1 MSFSIAN
8 TASLMGRTALI
19 TGGNSGL
26 GFATATALASKGA
39 HVLLGARDE
48 TKGNKAVAELKT
60 LFPSASI
67 ELLQLDL
74 ASQSS
79 IRKAADSVSDK
90 VTKLDI
96 LVNNAGL
103 MAMPELTTEDGY
115 ESQFGVNH
123 LGHWSLTALLMDQ
136 IMAADS
142 ARVVTVTSSAHHMI
156 WNVNFQDPHM
166 REKYSPWNAYSQSK
180 LANYFF
186 ALGLHQEFQRHGKQ
200 AKSMLA
206 HPGLSHTNL
215 QIETQE
221 KGAAGWAGTLSKYL
235 AEKVGMEPERGALP
249 QIRAAIDPKAKSGE
263 FFAPRFFTN
272 GAPVKRPFLRSNNRS
287 NIKKL
292 WDLSERETG
301 VELRI

>member
-1 MSFSIAN
+1 MSFSIVN
-8 TASLMGRTALI
+8 TPSLKGRTALV

-26 GFATATALASKGA
+26 GFATATALAAKGA

-48 TKGNKAVAELKT
+48 VKGNEAVEDLKS
-60 LFPSASI
+60 LFPSARI
-67 ELLQLDL
+67 DLLQLDL

-79 IRKAADSVSDK
+79 IRKAADTVSEQL
-90 VTKLDI
+90 TKLDI

-136 IMAADS
+136 ILAAES
-142 ARVVTVTSSAHHMI
+142 ARVVTVTSSAHHLI
-156 WNVNFQDPHM
+156 RNVNFQDPHM

-186 ALGLHQEFQRHGKQ
+186 ALGLHHEFQRHGKQ

-215 QIETQE
+215 QIETYE
-221 KGAAGWAGTLSKYL
+221 KGAAGWAGTVSKYL
-235 AEKVGMEPERGALP
+235 AAKVGMEPERGALP

-272 GAPVKRPFLRSNNRS
+272 GAPVKRPFLRPNNRS
-287 NIKKL
+287 NISKL
-292 WDLSERETG
+292 WELSERETK
-301 VELRI
+301 VKLKI